1 MDRKPAPVVPAPP
14 SKPFGLIFWVCI
26 VVGVL
31 LSLSIARVWANGEW
45 TGEAEGYAFG
55 SILLP
60 ALIAYLIAGRRK
72 VRNPGAFGLWFCGLC
87 LLFFLL
93 ELFQHAGH

>member
-1 MDRKPAPVVPAPP
+1 MDSTPAPVVPTPP
-14 SKPFGLIFWVCI
+14 SKRFGMIFWVCI

-31 LSLSIARVWANGEW
+31 LSLSTARVWGNGEW
-45 TGEAEGYAFG
+45 TGEAQGYAFG

-60 ALIAYLIAGRRK
+60 GLIAYAIAGRRK
-72 VRNPGAFGLWFCGLC
+72 VRNPAAFGLWFCGLC

-93 ELFQHAGH
+93 ELSHHAGH